1 MVCIDIRPTS
11 NVTAPRKYQIHGEQV
26 WVYIALGQSK
36 DAYMYTYLAMYPI
49 CTGTTLILYGVSPR
63 KDRIHNAGMGLLY
76 TGMVN
81 VRLHGCRLTS
91 LYDLHWYQDLFKWY
105 LLLKRPDLQRSGII
119 IYAIAILKM
128 HLRVCRLIS
137 LYDLH
142 CYHADVILYPPS
154 KEPDTQRTGMRIQ
167 AAIGLNIRRYTYT
180 DKTIYMFAIKS
191 YRLYVILLL
200 ENTESRGSR

>member
-1 MVCIDIRPTS
+1 
-11 NVTAPRKYQIHGEQV
+11 
-26 WVYIALGQSK
+26 
-36 DAYMYTYLAMYPI
+36 MYTYLAIYPI
-49 CTGTTLILYGVSPR
+49 CTGTTLILYGVAPR

-81 VRLHGCRLTS
+81 GRLHGCRLTS

-105 LLLKRPDLQRSGII
+105 LLLNEPDLQRAGIS
-119 IYAIAILKM
+119 IYAIGILKM
-128 HLRVCRLIS
+128 RLRVCRLIS

-154 KEPDTQRTGMRIQ
+154 KKHTQRADMRIQ
-167 AAIGLNIRRYTYT
+167 AAIGLNKRRYTYT

-200 ENTESRGSR
+200 ETTESRVSR

>member
-11 NVTAPRKYQIHGEQV
+11 YVTAPRKCQIHSEQV

-36 DAYMYTYLAMYPI
+36 DTYMYTYLAIYPI
-49 CTGTTLILYGVSPR
+49 CTGVAPR

-81 VRLHGCRLTS
+81 GRLHGCRLTS

-105 LLLKRPDLQRSGII
+105 LLLKEPDLQRAGIS
-119 IYAIAILKM
+119 IYAIGILKM
-128 HLRVCRLIS
+128 RLRVCRLIS

-142 CYHADVILYPPS
+142 CCHADVILYPPS
-154 KEPDTQRTGMRIQ
+154 KNQIHSEQVCVYKPPLG
-167 AAIGLNIRRYTYT
+167 
-180 DKTIYMFAIKS
+180 
-191 YRLYVILLL
+191 
-200 ENTESRGSR
+200 